1 MWTVYIIE
9 ASDNSLYTGI
19 STDVERRWQEHMSG
33 KTGAKFFRG
42 RKPRRLVYQQSVGDR
57 SQASQLEAEI
67 KKLSR
72 AKKLELIAANVS

>member
-9 ASDNSLYTGI
+9 ASDDSRYTGI
-19 STDVERRWQEHMSG
+19 STDVQRRWQEHMDG

-42 RKPRRLVYQQSVGDR
+42 RKPRRLVYQQSVSDR

-72 AKKLELIAANVS
+72 AKKLELIAANGN